1 MTIHDEHRE
10 RVRTRFLREGL
21 TNFEEHEAL
30 ELLLFYAIPRIDT
43 NELAHRLLEDFGSLR
58 RVMEAPPEQ
67 LMQTRGIG
75 ESAAILLHLVS
86 GLFNKYMISEQSVTS
101 LGSVEEIGRYLMGR
115 FFGERD
121 EVVMLLCLDARRVP
135 LACRIIHRGSVNA
148 AEISVRK
155 VVEAAIAVNATT
167 VILAHNHPS
176 GIAVPSM
183 EDIVT
188 TRRMGYALNAVQ
200 ITLEDH
206 LVFADRDFVSIR
218 QSGYYDPDE
227 CRVMV

>member
-1 MTIHDEHRE
+1 MSIHKEHRSRVKE
-10 RVRTRFLREGL
+10 RFIQEGL
-21 TNFEEHEAL
+21 TNFAEHEAL
-30 ELLLFYAIPRIDT
+30 ELLLFYAIPRQDT
-43 NELAHRLLEDFGSLR
+43 NDLAHRLLEDFGSLR
-58 RVMEAPPEQ
+58 RVLDAPPAQ
-67 LMQTRGIG
+67 LMQTEGVG
-75 ESAAILLHLVS
+75 EHTAILLNLVS
-86 GLFNKYMISEQSVTS
+86 GMSNKYMVSDIPRTS
-101 LGSVEEIGRYLMGR
+101 LGSVEEIGGYLLDR
-115 FFGERD
+115 FIGFRD

-135 LACRIIHRGSVNA
+135 LVSRIIHRGSVNA

-188 TRRMGYALNAVQ
+188 TRRIGYALNAVQ
-200 ITLEDH
+200 IILEDH

>member
-1 MTIHDEHRE
+1 MSIHKEHRS
-10 RVRTRFLREGL
+10 RVKRRFIEEGL
-21 TNFEEHEAL
+21 TNFADHEAL
-30 ELLLFYAIPRIDT
+30 ELLLFFAIPQKDT
-43 NELAHRLLEDFGSLR
+43 NDLAHRLLEDFGSLR
-58 RVMEAPPEQ
+58 RVLEAPPEQ
-67 LMQTRGIG
+67 LMQTKGIG
-75 ESAAILLHLVS
+75 EHAAILLNLVS
-86 GLFNKYMISEQSVTS
+86 GMSNKYMISELPVTS
-101 LGSVEEIGRYLMGR
+101 LGSVEEIGGYLKDR
-115 FFGERD
+115 FIGFRD

-135 LACRIIHRGSVNA
+135 LVCRIIHRGSVNA

-200 ITLEDH
+200 IILEDH

>member
-1 MTIHDEHRE
+1 MTIHKDHRS
-10 RVRTRFLREGL
+10 RVKKRFIREGL

-30 ELLLFYAIPRIDT
+30 ELLLYYALPRIDT
-43 NELAHRLLEDFGSLR
+43 NELAHQLLEDFGSLR
-58 RVMEAPPEQ
+58 RVLEAPPEQ
-67 LMQTRGIG
+67 LMRVKGVKAHT
-75 ESAAILLHLVS
+75 AILLNLVS
-86 GLFNKYMISEQSVTS
+86 GMANRYMISELPVKA
-101 LGSVEEIGRYLMGR
+101 LGSVEEIGGYLRDR
-115 FFGERD
+115 FLGFRD
-121 EVVMLLCLDARRVP
+121 EVVLLLALDARRVP

-218 QSGYYDPDE
+218 QSRYYDPEE
-227 CRVMV
+227 CRVIV

>member
-30 ELLLFYAIPRIDT
+30 ELLLFYAIPRKNT
-43 NELAHRLLEDFGSLR
+43 NDIAHRLLEDFGSLR

-67 LMQTRGIG
+67 LMQTKGIG
-75 ESAAILLHLVS
+75 EKAAILLHLVS
-86 GLFNKYMISEQSVTS
+86 GMANKYMVSELPDTS
-101 LGSVEEIGRYLMGR
+101 LGSVDEIGKYLIDR
-115 FFGERD
+115 FIGFRD

-155 VVEAAIAVNATT
+155 VVETALALNATS
-167 VILAHNHPS
+167 VVLAHNHPS

>member
-1 MTIHDEHRE
+1 MSIHKEHRS
-10 RVRTRFLREGL
+10 RVKRRFIEEGL
-21 TNFEEHEAL
+21 TNFADHEAL
-30 ELLLFYAIPRIDT
+30 ELLLFFAIPQKDT
-43 NELAHRLLEDFGSLR
+43 NDLAHRLLEDFGSLR
-58 RVMEAPPEQ
+58 RVLEAPPEQ
-67 LMQTRGIG
+67 LMQTKGIG
-75 ESAAILLHLVS
+75 EHAAILLNLVS
-86 GLFNKYMISEQSVTS
+86 GMSNKYMISELPVTS
-101 LGSVEEIGRYLMGR
+101 LGSVEEIGGYLKDR
-115 FFGERD
+115 FIGFRD

-135 LACRIIHRGSVNA
+135 LVCRIIHRGSVNA

>member
-1 MTIHDEHRE
+1 MSIHKEHRS
-10 RVRTRFLREGL
+10 RVKKRFMEEGL
-21 TNFEEHEAL
+21 TNFADHEAL
-30 ELLLFYAIPRIDT
+30 ELLLFFAIPRIDT

-58 RVMEAPPEQ
+58 RVLEAPPEQ
-67 LMQTRGIG
+67 LMQTDGVG
-75 ESAAILLHLVS
+75 EHTAILLHLVS
-86 GLFNKYMISEQSVTS
+86 GMSNKYMTSELPATS
-101 LGSVEEIGRYLMGR
+101 LGSVEEIGRYLMDR
-115 FFGERD
+115 FIGFRD
-121 EVVMLLCLDARRVP
+121 EVVMLLCMDARRVP
-135 LACRIIHRGSVNA
+135 LVCRIIHRGSVNA

>member
-1 MTIHDEHRE
+1 MTIHDEHRS
-10 RVRTRFLREGL
+10 RVRRRFLREGL

-30 ELLLFYAIPRIDT
+30 ELLLFYALPRIDT
-43 NELAHRLLEDFGSLR
+43 NELAHRLLDDFGSLR
-58 RVMEAPPEQ
+58 RVLEAPPEQ
-67 LMQTRGIG
+67 LMQTKGIG
-75 ESAAILLHLVS
+75 EKAAILLHLVS
-86 GLFNKYMISEQSVTS
+86 GMANKYMVSELPVTS
-101 LGSVEEIGRYLMGR
+101 LGSVDEIGKYLIDR
-115 FFGERD
+115 FIGFRD